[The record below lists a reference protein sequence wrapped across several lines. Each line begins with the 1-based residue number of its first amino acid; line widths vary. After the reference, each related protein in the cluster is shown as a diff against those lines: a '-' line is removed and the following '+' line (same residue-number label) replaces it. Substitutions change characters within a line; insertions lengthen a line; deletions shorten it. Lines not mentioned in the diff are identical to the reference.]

1 MMTTLKNLTA
11 ELSADPYVEKR
22 GHVVTLHCEVTPG
35 SFLTVGLGPA
45 GLQIHRGE
53 TGVAIPV
60 MELIELAGRVSP
72 EVAALI
78 APPKADGIEDAGNDT
93 GPGNAA

>member
-11 ELSADPYVEKR
+11 EPSAEPYVEKR
-22 GHVVTLHCEVTPG
+22 GHVVTVHAEVTPG
-35 SFLTVGLGPA
+35 CFLTVGLGPA

-53 TGVAIPV
+53 TGVAIPLL
-60 MELIELAGRVSP
+60 ELIEMAGRVSP

-78 APPKADGIEDAGNDT
+78 APAKADATSDNAGPD
-93 GPGNAA
+93 NAA